1 MPKVK
6 ANVSKPRRIRETA
19 PIYAVSTKA
28 PKRTRLQTAELQ
40 FFITLPD
47 KTRAE
52 AFTDQLIELVES
64 YGGSVAGG
72 IATESK

>member
-1 MPKVK
+1 MPKAK
-6 ANVSKPRRIRETA
+6 ANSVKPRRIKESA
-19 PIYAVSTKA
+19 PVYVVSTKA
-28 PKRTRLQTAELQ
+28 PKRARVQTAELQ

-47 KTRAE
+47 KTHAE

-72 IATESK
+72 TATEGE